1 MTVYG
6 CARARRYPPRN
17 YYFSILIMRVVIA
30 PQFLQV

>member
-1 MTVYG
+1 MAAQG
-6 CARARRYPPRN
+6 RAAARRN